1 MVNVTVI
8 MNKQAES
15 IRTTTLV
22 VVIVILHDCLVN
34 LAVLEVGLVHQPVND
49 AWNGDSNVHGVFLEL
64 GIVLQ
69 VAALVEIGDVYEVPV

>member
-1 MVNVTVI
+1 MNVTVI

-15 IRTTTLV
+15 IRTTALV

-34 LAVLEVGLVHQPVND
+34 LAILVVGLVHQPVDD
-49 AWNGDSNVHGVFLEL
+49 AWNGDSNVHGVLLEL

-69 VAALVEIGDVYEVPV
+69 VAALVEIGDVNEVPV